1 MLGLFGIILS
11 LVLLIVLAYRGIN
24 VLILAPLTALLA
36 TAFAGGL
43 PLLATYTQVF
53 MQALGSYVVTY
64 FPLFLLGAIFGK
76 LMDDSGAARVIARSI
91 VDKLGD
97 KRAILAIVLSCGILT
112 YGGVSLFVVAFAVFP
127 IASALFREAGVPK
140 RLIPATI
147 ALGSFTFTMT
157 ALPGTPAIQNA
168 IPAPFFG
175 TNAFAAPILGTIAG
189 LIMFG
194 GGMAWLT
201 FRARR
206 AAAAGEG
213 YLDEPS
219 GTPDDRDD
227 TPPGAAGSGEPS
239 PLASGAAGPGG
250 GAAGPGTGAADP
262 TGELDRPSGGS
273 AVDVQTEQPANRPSV
288 AVSFL
293 PILVVVATN
302 YALVTWVFPAMDTAY
317 LAEDAYGAT
326 DIQTVGGIWA
336 IIVALVAACA
346 LILALNWKRFTSTK
360 ESVNAGTMG
369 SLLPIFN
376 TASEVGY
383 GAVIAS
389 LPAFRVVRDA
399 VLGVSD
405 NPLISLAVSVNVLAG
420 ITGSASGGMSIALQ
434 TLGETFRDL
443 AEEQGISL
451 EVMHRVTAIASGGF
465 DALPHNGAVITLLAI
480 CSLSHRQSYKDIA
493 VVAVAIPVLAL
504 IVVIALGTFFGGF

>member
-1 MLGLFGIILS
+1 
-11 LVLLIVLAYRGIN
+11 
-24 VLILAPLTALLA
+24 
-36 TAFAGGL
+36 
-43 PLLATYTQVF
+43 
-53 MQALGSYVVTY
+53 
-64 FPLFLLGAIFGK
+64 
-76 LMDDSGAARVIARSI
+76 
-91 VDKLGD
+91 
-97 KRAILAIVLSCGILT
+97 
-112 YGGVSLFVVAFAVFP
+112 
-127 IASALFREAGVPK
+127 
-140 RLIPATI
+140 
-147 ALGSFTFTMT
+147 
-157 ALPGTPAIQNA
+157 
-168 IPAPFFG
+168 
-175 TNAFAAPILGTIAG
+175 
-189 LIMFG
+189 
-194 GGMAWLT
+194 
-201 FRARR
+201 
-206 AAAAGEG
+206 
-213 YLDEPS
+213 
-219 GTPDDRDD
+219 
-227 TPPGAAGSGEPS
+227 
-239 PLASGAAGPGG
+239 
-250 GAAGPGTGAADP
+250 
-262 TGELDRPSGGS
+262 
-273 AVDVQTEQPANRPSV
+273 V

-504 IVVIALGTFFGGF
+504 IVVIALGTFFGSF